1 MKILLKILK
10 YLGLSLLV
18 IVLLA
23 MVFILICNILV
34 VLPTQAKILHSPQEL
49 NEKASADNKDYEAI
63 LVFGAG
69 IYGDKPSPIL
79 RARLDTAIKLYK
91 DKLASKIIM
100 SGDHSPYHNEPEVM
114 KNYALKQGVNKDDI
128 ILDHY
133 GYSSYESVARLKAI
147 SDFHKVIL
155 VSQDFHLNRCLYI
168 ADRLKLDALAV
179 ASVKS
184 EFASEAE
191 AETREFFV
199 RVKDYFYSN
208 LESDKFSKQPYDYYE
223 AT

>member
-79 RARLDTAIKLYK
+79 RDRK
-91 DKLASKIIM
+91 
-100 SGDHSPYHNEPEVM
+100 
-114 KNYALKQGVNKDDI
+114 
-128 ILDHY
+128 
-133 GYSSYESVARLKAI
+133 SV
-147 SDFHKVIL
+147 V
-155 VSQDFHLNRCLYI
+155 
-168 ADRLKLDALAV
+168 
-179 ASVKS
+179 
-184 EFASEAE
+184 
-191 AETREFFV
+191 
-199 RVKDYFYSN
+199 
-208 LESDKFSKQPYDYYE
+208 
-223 AT
+223 